1 MTEFIDENIIATMNP
16 AHLESVLKSEVRV
29 KEVTKLAKMFQY
41 DINGKQHFLSNLTMK
56 KERPSPP
63 EGERWSPVDMMTD
76 TLEDIKNT
84 FCKRIEEIEDMHF
97 SFDSTSTLNDV
108 LMSSHSKRGSLF

>member
-29 KEVTKLAKMFQY
+29 KEVIKLAKLLQY
-41 DINGKQHFLSNLTMK
+41 DSNGKQHVLSNLTMK
-56 KERPSPP
+56 KERPSTP
-63 EGERWSPVDMMTD
+63 EGERWSPVEMMTMTD

-84 FCKRIEEIEDMHF
+84 FCERIEEIEDMH
-97 SFDSTSTLNDV
+97 
-108 LMSSHSKRGSLF
+108 